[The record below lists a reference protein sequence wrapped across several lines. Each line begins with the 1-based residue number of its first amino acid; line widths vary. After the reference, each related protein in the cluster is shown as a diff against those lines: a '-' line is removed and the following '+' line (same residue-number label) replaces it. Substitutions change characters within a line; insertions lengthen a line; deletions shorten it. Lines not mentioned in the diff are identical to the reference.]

1 MKNVTLS
8 IPDGEYEFFMKL
20 VEKFNYPNSEQITLS
35 NEQKK
40 ILEERRSMNNTDNFL
55 TLEEA
60 QAKLKQKHGF

>member
-20 VEKFNYPNSEQITLS
+20 VEKFNYSNSEQITLS

-40 ILEERRSMNNTDNFL
+40 ILEVRRSMNNTDNFL

>member
-20 VEKFNYPNSEQITLS
+20 VEKFNYSNSEQITLS

-60 QAKLKQKHGF
+60 QARLKRKHGF

>member
-20 VEKFNYPNSEQITLS
+20 VEKFNYSNSEQITLS

-60 QAKLKQKHGF
+60 QAKLKQKHEF

>member
-20 VEKFNYPNSEQITLS
+20 VEKFNYSNSEQITLS

-40 ILEERRSMNNTDNFL
+40 ILEERRSMNNTDNF
-55 TLEEA
+55 
-60 QAKLKQKHGF
+60 